1 MFHWVSWTAGGR
13 AWNRSSCILTRFLVW
28 DGVRAECT
36 LAGRDDAKDLFI
48 AGLHRILVKTL
59 KMSENEYKTG
69 KGSNRKAKSVI
80 ADVIEWREV
89 TKTQNCCSEKS
100 KFIISVVS
108 LQKQKLLMTFNIS
121 SQVFIRISI
130 TQMST
135 LPLGIKLP
143 PMQLHASLHPCFF
156 SVVK

>member
-1 MFHWVSWTAGGR
+1 MLYQVENKCFISLQVIVFQSFGLKKKKKKNWGNYMFHWVSWTAGGR

-69 KGSNRKAKSVI
+69 KGSNHKAKSVI
-80 ADVIEWREV
+80 ADACNWVERGHKNAELLFRKEQIYH
-89 TKTQNCCSEKS
+89 QCCFSSETET
-100 KFIISVVS
+100 INDI
-108 LQKQKLLMTFNIS
+108 
-121 SQVFIRISI
+121 
-130 TQMST
+130 
-135 LPLGIKLP
+135 
-143 PMQLHASLHPCFF
+143 
-156 SVVK
+156 